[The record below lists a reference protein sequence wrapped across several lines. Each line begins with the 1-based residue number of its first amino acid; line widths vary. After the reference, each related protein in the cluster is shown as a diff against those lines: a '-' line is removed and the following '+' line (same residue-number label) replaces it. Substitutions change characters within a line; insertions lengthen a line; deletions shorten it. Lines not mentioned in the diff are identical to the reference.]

1 MKKLLFLLI
10 SLVLLSCSKD
20 ESFDYS
26 IDYSIM
32 YGTYFGN
39 VEYKYY
45 DGKEHKL
52 SFPGKLIIER
62 GTSYINFRIEI
73 EKEGIYKRAESFY
86 TSESN
91 LKIVDDCITYH
102 EQGDGRSKT
111 VNFPLDRSLPIKV
124 RKSSGSTSYTFTEI
138 K

>member
-26 IDYSIM
+26 VM

-39 VEYKYY
+39 VEYEYY
-45 DGKEHKL
+45 NGQENKI
-52 SFPGKLIIER
+52 SFPGKLIID
-62 GTSYINFRIEI
+62 GKNGYINFHIEI
-73 EKEGIYKRAESFY
+73 EKEDRYYSVESFY
-86 TSESN
+86 FPESN
-91 LKIVDDCITYH
+91 LKIVDDCIIYH
-102 EQGDGRSKT
+102 EQGDGRSET

-124 RKSSGSTSYTFTEI
+124 RKSSGSTSHTFTEI

>member
-20 ESFDYS
+20 ESFDYPV
-26 IDYSIM
+26 M

-39 VEYKYY
+39 VEYEYY
-45 DGKEHKL
+45 NGQENKI
-52 SFPGKLIIER
+52 SFPGKLIIEYK
-62 GTSYINFRIEI
+62 TSYIDFRIEI
-73 EKEGIYKRAESFY
+73 EKERYYSVANFY

>member
-26 IDYSIM
+26 VM

-39 VEYKYY
+39 VEYEYY
-45 DGKEHKL
+45 NGQENKI
-52 SFPGKLIIER
+52 SFPGKLIID
-62 GTSYINFRIEI
+62 GKTGYINFRIEI
-73 EKEGIYKRAESFY
+73 EKDRYYSVANFY

>member
-26 IDYSIM
+26 YSVM

-52 SFPGKLIIER
+52 SFPGKLIID
-62 GTSYINFRIEI
+62 GKTSYIDFRIEI
-73 EKEGIYKRAESFY
+73 EKEDRYYSVASFY
-86 TSESN
+86 FPESN
-91 LKIVDDCITYH
+91 LKIVDDCIIYH
-102 EQGDGRSKT
+102 EQGDGRSKI

>member
-26 IDYSIM
+26 VM
-32 YGTYFGN
+32 HGTYFGN

-52 SFPGKLIIER
+52 SFPGKLIIEYK
-62 GTSYINFRIEI
+62 TSYIDFRIEI
-73 EKEGIYKRAESFY
+73 EKEDRYYSVANFY